1 MINIQKMI
9 PNKEGNYIEIEL
21 SDTLSIFDTQKN
33 SNNNIDEQCTSLFL
47 ISPIYADKPAIDILN
62 KKILEIRQK
71 YFTEMTKLASSLNI
85 DAFTSASK
93 EAEKQTK
100 QVIIANL
107 VEQFI
112 DSLQVSTPIL
122 YSELLSAT
130 YTFIK
135 NKIYTADGAQNTKE
149 YDNVK
154 LEQYSENQNLLLLT
168 NDFETLATREYLVF
182 FMNYFVSL
190 SQIKGAT
197 K

>member
-1 MINIQKMI
+1 MINIQKII

-21 SDTLSIFDTQKN
+21 SENLSIFDTNKN
-33 SNNNIDEQCTSLFL
+33 SNNNADEQCISLFL

-71 YFTEMTKLASSLNI
+71 YLTEMTKLASNLNI

-100 QVIIANL
+100 QVIIANP

-112 DSLQVSTPIL
+112 DSLQASTPIL

-135 NKIYTADGAQNTKE
+135 NKIYTADGVKSTKE
-149 YDNVK
+149 YNNVT
-154 LEQYSENQNLLLLT
+154 LEKYIENQNLLLLT